1 MPDPRR
7 NDRAIERLGRY
18 LERPRTVGQVTERFS
33 ISERTAYRW
42 MQYLKDDGIDIM
54 SRRDDGVIRFQ
65 AA

>member
-1 MPDPRR
+1 MS
-7 NDRAIERLGRY
+7 RY
-18 LERPRTVGQVTERFS
+18 LEKPRTVEQVTARFD

-42 MQYLKDDGIDIM
+42 MQYLKDDGLDIM

>member
-7 NDRAIERLGRY
+7 NDRAIDRLSRY
-18 LERPRTVGQVTERFS
+18 LEKPRTVEQVTARFD

-42 MQYLKDDGIDIM
+42 MQYLKDDGLDIM